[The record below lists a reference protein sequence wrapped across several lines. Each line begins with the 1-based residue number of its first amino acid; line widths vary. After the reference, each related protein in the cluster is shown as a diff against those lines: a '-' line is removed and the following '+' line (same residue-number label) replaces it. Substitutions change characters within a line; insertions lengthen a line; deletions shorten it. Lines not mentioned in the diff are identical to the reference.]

1 MRFESMMAISALRMI
16 GPRLAG
22 LAALI
27 GLWTGATGRVEA
39 ESITYMESTVASG
52 TLGLQSFTD
61 AVVTLTFVGDTTNV
75 TNPSPG
81 HYVNSV
87 GTATVTVAG
96 IGTAT
101 FTDQI
106 QVFDNQMY
114 AAGFTD
120 VTINEDILDQ
130 AGGFQVTYDLKT
142 AIGPVTGPLYPGTGP
157 KFATNQGALVLTSA
171 SLTGTFTATTSAV
184 PEPSSIVLAST
195 AGLIGVV
202 CSWRRRKAKLAA

>member
-1 MRFESMMAISALRMI
+1 MMAVSALRMI

-39 ESITYMESTVASG
+39 ETITYMESTVASG

-61 AVVTLTFVGDTTNV
+61 AMVALTFVGDTTNV
-75 TNPSPG
+75 TNPSPLL
-81 HYVNSV
+81 YVNSV

-101 FTDQI
+101 FTDPI
-106 QVFDNQMY
+106 QVFDDQTY

-120 VTINEDILDQ
+120 VTINGDILDQ

-157 KFATNQGALVLTSA
+157 NSPPTR
-171 SLTGTFTATTSAV
+171 
-184 PEPSSIVLAST
+184 EP
-195 AGLIGVV
+195 
-202 CSWRRRKAKLAA
+202 WY